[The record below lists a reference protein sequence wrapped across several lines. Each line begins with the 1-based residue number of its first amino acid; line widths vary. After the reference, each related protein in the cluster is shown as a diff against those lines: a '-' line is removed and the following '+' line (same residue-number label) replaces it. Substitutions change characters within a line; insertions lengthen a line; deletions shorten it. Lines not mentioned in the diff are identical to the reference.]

1 MSSIVAQGPLH
12 PAKRVEEIRQVCRA
26 RGLPFTLQRRAII
39 EALLQDTY
47 HPTADQIYDAIRV
60 RVPGLSRTTVYR
72 TLETLVRLGLAGKVC
87 HPGAA
92 ARYDAKTQRH
102 HHLVCLQC
110 GKMVD
115 LEDTSL
121 DTIPLPAPG
130 YLEFDIAD
138 YSIQFRG
145 ICRDCRANLSE
156 AGRAGH
162 GGSGR
167 GRRTKSRKKSRK
179 T

>member
-26 RGLPFTLQRRAII
+26 RGLPFTLQRRAITR
-39 EALLQDTY
+39 ALLRHTN
-47 HPTADQIYDAIRV
+47 HPTADQIYQYIRT
-60 RVPGLSRTTVYR
+60 RVPGLSRPTVYR
-72 TLETLVRLGLAGKVC
+72 TLETLVRIGVARKVC

-115 LEDTSL
+115 LEDASL
-121 DTIPLPAPG
+121 DTIPLPVPG
-130 YLEFDIAD
+130 YLGFDIAD

-145 ICRDCRANLSE
+145 MCRDCRADLS
-156 AGRAGH
+156 
-162 GGSGR
+162 R
-167 GRRTKSRKKSRK
+167 GRRAGLRDARRGRRARSRKERRK

>member
-47 HPTADQIYDAIRV
+47 HPTADQIYGAIRV

-72 TLETLVRLGLAGKVC
+72 ALETLVRLGLARKVC

-115 LEDTSL
+115 LEDASL

-130 YLEFDIAD
+130 YLGFDIAD

-145 ICRDCRANLSE
+145 ICRDCRANLSK
-156 AGRAGH
+156 AGRAGLRDAR
-162 GGSGR
+162 R
-167 GRRTKSRKKSRK
+167 GRRARSRKERRK

>member
-1 MSSIVAQGPLH
+1 VTQGPRH
-12 PAKRVEEIRQVCRA
+12 AAKRTEEIRQVCRA

-39 EALLQDTY
+39 EALLQNAY
-47 HPTADQIYDAIRV
+47 HPTADQIYDAIGA
-60 RVPGLSRTTVYR
+60 RVPGLSRPTVYR

-115 LEDTSL
+115 LDDASL

-130 YLEFDIAD
+130 YLGFDIAD

-145 ICRDCRANLSE
+145 ICRDCRANLPKAGHAGLRG
-156 AGRAGH
+156 AGR
-162 GGSGR
+162 SR
-167 GRRTKSRKKSRK
+167 GTKSRKESRK
-179 T
+179 A

>member
-26 RGLPFTLQRRAII
+26 RGLPLTIQRRAII
-39 EALLQDTY
+39 ETLLHHTN
-47 HPTADQIYDAIRV
+47 HPTADQIHDNIRK
-60 RVPGLSRTTVYR
+60 RVPGLSRATVYR
-72 TLETLVRLGLAGKVC
+72 TLETLVRLGVACKVC

-92 ARYDAKTQRH
+92 ARYDSKTQRH

-110 GKMVD
+110 GKMID
-115 LEDTSL
+115 LEDPKL
-121 DTIPLPAPG
+121 DSIPLPVPG
-130 YLEFDIAD
+130 YLGFDIAD

-145 ICRDCRANLSE
+145 TCNDCGKELSRTRRA
-156 AGRAGH
+156 AAR
-162 GGSGR
+162 GSRR
-167 GRRTKSRKKSRK
+167 GRRARSRKERRK